1 MHGYVVAAIV
11 GFVMM
16 SASTGFAEDRLIAPP
31 ITGAFL
37 DTATSL
43 ALSPDGQTITG
54 QAVDITMPRRPWPLP
69 ALYGSATFL
78 HACDTYL
85 SLSALNAGAS
95 ELNPVLKPFTNQ
107 PLAFIAMKAGLTA
120 ASIAGAEQ
128 MWKHDHRAKAV
139 VLMMLTNAMMVGITA
154 HNAEVL
160 QRFR

>member
-16 SASTGFAEDRLIAPP
+16 SASSAFAEDRVIAPS

-43 ALSPDGQTITG
+43 ALSPDGQTATG
-54 QAVDITMPRRPWPLP
+54 QAVDITAPRRPWPLP
-69 ALYGSATFL
+69 ALYGSAIFL

-95 ELNPVLKPFTNQ
+95 ELNPVLKPFTNR
-107 PLAFIAMKAGLTA
+107 PVAFIAVKAGLTA
-120 ASIAGAEQ
+120 ASIAGAES
-128 MWKHDHRAKAV
+128 MWKNSHRGRAV
-139 VLMMLTNAMMVGITA
+139 VLMLLTNAMMVGITA
-154 HNAEVL
+154 HNAAVL
-160 QRFR
+160 QTIR